1 MTSKYN
7 WTTCVWEQQKLRVGW
22 SKALESDWTHT
33 DWYVSLHS
41 RAYLSSHKSSPSL
54 ACLFLNNYTER
65 FYGLASSLHLLL
77 TIDFGPM
84 QLSVMKMLFCWK
96 LCSPTCVNG
105 LWTRTIQSEKL
116 WNIGIQYNS
125 NIMRP
130 RSVVSA
136 TKAFVSD
143 KIYHIF
149 FQKRWLTLLA
159 KK

>member
-77 TIDFGPM
+77 TIAFGPM

-96 LCSPTCVNG
+96 LCSPTLCKRSMDKNNPK
-105 LWTRTIQSEKL
+105 WKAMEYWDTIQQ
-116 WNIGIQYNS
+116 QYN
-125 NIMRP
+125 
-130 RSVVSA
+130 A
-136 TKAFVSD
+136 TKKCCFGNKSLC
-143 KIYHIF
+143 F
-149 FQKRWLTLLA
+149 W
-159 KK
+159 